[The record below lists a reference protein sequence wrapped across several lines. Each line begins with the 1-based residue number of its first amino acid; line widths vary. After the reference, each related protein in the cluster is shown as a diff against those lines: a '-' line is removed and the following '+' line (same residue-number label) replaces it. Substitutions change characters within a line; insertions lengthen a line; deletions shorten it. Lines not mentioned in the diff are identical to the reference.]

1 MRRASDSWL
10 WAFVDQLL
18 IGSFTFMALAVLILP
33 SLNPP
38 AVANPEATR
47 PPGSIAVA
55 IAWPDGPADVDL
67 WVLAPGEPIAVGYAN
82 KSGKVFSLLRDDT
95 GVDGD
100 MSPLNMENA
109 FARATPA
116 GEYVVNIHG
125 YSLPFG
131 TTKVYVEVSLGR
143 SADSMKLL
151 VSTELELRH
160 QQERTVIRF
169 RLDERGQVVSGSV
182 NNVFK
187 ALRSSRK

>member
-1 MRRASDSWL
+1 
-10 WAFVDQLL
+10 
-18 IGSFTFMALAVLILP
+18 MALAVLILP

-38 AVANPEATR
+38 VASTNAVK
-47 PPGSIAVA
+47 PPGSIAIA

-67 WVLAPGEPIAVGYAN
+67 WVSGPGEPIAVGYSN
-82 KSGKVFSLLRDDT
+82 KAGKLFSLLRDDT

-151 VSTELELRH
+151 VSTELELRY

-169 RLDERGQVVSGSV
+169 KLDERGQVVPGSV